1 MLNLNPKPRPTAE
14 SVAKQLDA
22 VLHDVV
28 DKINAGEGPPLDMEA
43 LLSQQASILSREAQT
58 ANSLVSEALV
68 HIASRIPEINSTEN
82 TKRLSPF
89 GTTEN
94 NGTTKRLSP
103 STTENSIN
111 RQNSR
116 KLSPYGTTE
125 INVKKLSPYGTTENG
140 PKLVIARRSASYS
153 AMDNI
158 GLELASEKHLP
169 APRRRASHGVV
180 RRNNTAQPVKKSSLN
195 SPFALPLRELT
206 STDPVRPG
214 NGITVFR
221 PMSARERNHRGF
233 SSPSPS
239 TSSSSYSEDS
249 AYFPEDSLFQESTV
263 TLTESVQHK
272 TGEKLEGSETL
283 QTSGPRIRYGTVLYS
298 FEPENEGELAVE
310 ADDHVKV
317 LEVKGEWVECITEDQ
332 RHGWIPYN
340 YVLVDR

>member
-1 MLNLNPKPRPTAE
+1 
-14 SVAKQLDA
+14 
-22 VLHDVV
+22 
-28 DKINAGEGPPLDMEA
+28 
-43 LLSQQASILSREAQT
+43 
-58 ANSLVSEALV
+58 LVTEALV

-94 NGTTKRLSP
+94 NGTKRLSQF

-116 KLSPYGTTE
+116 KLSSYGTTE
-125 INVKKLSPYGTTENG
+125 IKVKKLSPYGTTENG
-140 PKLVIARRSASYS
+140 PKVVIARRSTSYS
-153 AMDNI
+153 AVDSI
-158 GLELASEKHLP
+158 GLGLASEKQLP
-169 APRRRASHGVV
+169 APRASHSVV
-180 RRNNTAQPVKKSSLN
+180 RRTNTAQPVKKSSLT
-195 SPFALPLRELT
+195 SPFTLPLRELT

-214 NGITVFR
+214 NGITIFR
-221 PMSARERNHRGF
+221 PMLARNNRGF
-233 SSPSPS
+233 SSRSPS
-239 TSSSSYSEDS
+239 TSSYSEDS

-332 RHGWIPYN
+332 RHGWYPIIMYLLIDEKN
-340 YVLVDR
+340 VI